1 MEKKEVDFK
10 KSEVS
15 KDKLTYEELENVCH
29 QLSEQSRALYQ
40 KLQEASQKLQE
51 VSMENFFKRLDYLF
65 KVLDNVIAFT
75 SRGYEEFVSKCVEE
89 IVSSMTLP
97 EPEEKEETKSEE

>member
-1 MEKKEVDFK
+1 MEKKEVEFK

-40 KLQEASQKLQE
+40 KLQEVSQKLQD

-65 KVLDNVIAFT
+65 KVVDNAIAFT
-75 SRGYEEFVSKCVEE
+75 SRGYQDFISKCVEE
-89 IVSSMTLP
+89 IVSSMQIP
-97 EPEEKEETKSEE
+97 EPEEEKTESKE